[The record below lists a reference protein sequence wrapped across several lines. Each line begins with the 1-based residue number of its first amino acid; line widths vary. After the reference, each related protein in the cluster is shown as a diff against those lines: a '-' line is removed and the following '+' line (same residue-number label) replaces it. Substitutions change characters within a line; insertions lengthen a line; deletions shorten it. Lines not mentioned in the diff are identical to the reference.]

1 MTFVSL
7 FASVTEMTKTLGT
20 KSEATKLKLE
30 IMFLYSIICIFL
42 TLEYHFLE

>member
-7 FASVTEMTKTLGT
+7 FASVTEMTKKIGT

-30 IMFLYSIICIFL
+30 IMFLYSLSVFFLHLSIIS
-42 TLEYHFLE
+42 